1 MEKRIQLDRI
11 DPAAFKAVLGLESYL
26 ANSGLNPR
34 HKHLV
39 KIRASLINGCAY
51 CIDMHTREAL
61 KDGEDPRRLHLISA
75 WRETDRFSDEEK
87 VLFALTEETTLIHKK
102 GLTSKTYADALTYF
116 GEAGVAQILMAVVAI
131 NAWNRIAIAT
141 HKPIPG

>member
-1 MEKRIQLDRI
+1 MEKRIQIDRV

-26 ANSGLNPR
+26 KKSTLNPK

-39 KIRASLINGCAY
+39 KIRASQINGCAF

-75 WRETDRFSDEEK
+75 WWETDRFSEEEK
-87 VLFALTEETTLIHKK
+87 ALFALTEETTLIHKK
-102 GLTSKTYADALTYF
+102 GLTPETYADAIKFF
-116 GEAGVAQILMAVVAI
+116 GEEGVTQLLMAVVAI

-141 HKPIPG
+141 HKPIGE